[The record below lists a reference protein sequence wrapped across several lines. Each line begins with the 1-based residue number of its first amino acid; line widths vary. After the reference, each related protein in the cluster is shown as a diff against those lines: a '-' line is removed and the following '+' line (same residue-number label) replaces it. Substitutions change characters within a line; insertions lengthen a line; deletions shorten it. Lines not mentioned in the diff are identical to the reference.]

1 MHAATKSPA
10 ETRNLAAA
18 LASLAEPGDLILLV
32 GDLGAGKT
40 TFTQGFAAAL
50 GVSTQVTSPTFTL
63 ANQYQGKL
71 LIHHLDV
78 FRLEK
83 SSEVLDLD
91 LFELLD
97 SEGVTLIEWG
107 NVVRQTLPDEYL
119 EIALTFGNATA
130 DPVAQQATATSIETP
145 TTTSDYRTITL
156 QPTGAR
162 WLNRTIP
169 IQNALQP
176 WLIT

>member
-78 FRLEK
+78 FRLEQI
-83 SSEVLDLD
+83 SEVLDLD

-130 DPVAQQATATSIETP
+130 DPVAQQTTATSIKTP
-145 TTTSDYRTITL
+145 TITSDYRTITL

-162 WLNRTIP
+162 WLDRTTP